1 MSISDKKIFN
11 GVIYDIKRFAIHDGP
26 GIRTTVFLKGCP
38 LGCWWC
44 HNPESREAKIIS
56 QPDEALRKYDGLF
69 PADYHFLGKEVTVA
83 EIINIVLKDLLY
95 YDESDGG
102 VTFSGGEPFYQ
113 PEFLLSA
120 LQLSKKHGL
129 HTTIDTSGYGRWENV
144 KNTLPYTDLFLYD
157 VKFIDEKN
165 HIKYTGV
172 SNEVILKNLLNLQ
185 KNEANVLI
193 RIPLIPGITDTASN
207 LQDIS
212 LFLIENNFVFP
223 VEFLPY
229 NIIGESKYEKLNM
242 PLLSGQQKKQ
252 SPEEIENIISRFV
265 EAGID
270 VVREKAN
277 E

>member
-1 MSISDKKIFN
+1 MSISNKKIFN

-26 GIRTTVFLKGCP
+26 GIRTTVFFKGCP

-44 HNPESREAKIIS
+44 HNPESRDAKIVT

-69 PADYHFLGKEVTVA
+69 PADYHFLGREVTVA
-83 EIINIVLKDLLY
+83 EIINIVLKDHLY

-102 VTFSGGEPFYQ
+102 VTFSGGEPFFQ

-120 LQLSKKHGL
+120 LQLSKKQGL
-129 HTTIDTSGYGRWENV
+129 HTAIDTSGYSRWENI
-144 KNTLPYTDLFLYD
+144 KNTLPFADLFLYD
-157 VKFIDEKN
+157 IKFIDEKN
-165 HIKYTGV
+165 HLKYTGV
-172 SNEVILKNLLNLQ
+172 SNEVILQNLLNLH
-185 KNEANVLI
+185 KNGANVLI

-242 PLLSGQQKKQ
+242 PLLSGRKKKQ

-265 EAGID
+265 EAGIEI
-270 VVREKAN
+270 VREKAN